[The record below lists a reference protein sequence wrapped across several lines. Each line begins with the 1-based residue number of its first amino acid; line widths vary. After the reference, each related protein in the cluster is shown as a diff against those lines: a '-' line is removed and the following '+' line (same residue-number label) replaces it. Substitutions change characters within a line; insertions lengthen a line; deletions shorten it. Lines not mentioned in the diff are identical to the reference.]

1 MESSFCFFGLPQN
14 VGQWEKNMELEGSR
28 RPMKERLIR
37 GRQGKRQMPYKNT
50 SIFNTLNC
58 TVFVY

>member
-1 MESSFCFFGLPQN
+1 
-14 VGQWEKNMELEGSR
+14 VGKKKWSWEGSW

-58 TVFVY
+58 SVFVY